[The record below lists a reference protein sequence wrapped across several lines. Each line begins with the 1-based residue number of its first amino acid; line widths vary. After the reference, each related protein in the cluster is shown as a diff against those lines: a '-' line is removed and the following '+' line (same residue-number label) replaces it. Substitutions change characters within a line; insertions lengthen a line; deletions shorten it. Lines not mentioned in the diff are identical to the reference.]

1 MQNTRNIRMRR
12 SLRQSNILISHIQDN
27 LKEYCIVSIIFIIG
41 ILIGVIFVNNLSE
54 SQNQEVDTY
63 INSFLSTLKENG
75 NLKENI
81 VLKNSLVSNIST
93 GILLWILG
101 STIIGIIF
109 VYFIIC
115 FKGFCMGYTISAFLS
130 ALGLKN
136 GILLSL
142 STMLLQNLISIPCI
156 IALGVSGAKLY
167 KSIMQ
172 DRRVEK
178 IKLEIIRHTIFS
190 LFILILL
197 IFASILEAYISKN
210 LLLYLIRY
218 I

>member
-130 ALGLKN
+130 VLGLKN

>member
-1 MQNTRNIRMRR
+1 
-12 SLRQSNILISHIQDN
+12 
-27 LKEYCIVSIIFIIG
+27 
-41 ILIGVIFVNNLSE
+41 
-54 SQNQEVDTY
+54 
-63 INSFLSTLKENG
+63 
-75 NLKENI
+75 
-81 VLKNSLVSNIST
+81 
-93 GILLWILG
+93 
-101 STIIGIIF
+101 
-109 VYFIIC
+109 
-115 FKGFCMGYTISAFLS
+115 MGYTISAFLS
-130 ALGLKN
+130 VLGLKN